1 MTDKPLVDI
10 AAVTKIA
17 RLARIEVPEADKAA
31 LSREISGILQW
42 VEQLNEVNT
51 DNVPM
56 MTSVSALKLPWR
68 KDEVTDGNQAE
79 AVVKNAPQSDYGCF
93 VVPKVME

>member
-1 MTDKPLVDI
+1 MTLDI

-17 RLARIEVPEADKAA
+17 RLARIEVPDSEKPLLA
-31 LSREISGILQW
+31 EQISGILQW

-51 DNVPM
+51 DGVPQ
-56 MTSVSALKLPWR
+56 MTSVSAVKLPWR
-68 KDEVTDGNQAE
+68 KDVVTDGNQAE